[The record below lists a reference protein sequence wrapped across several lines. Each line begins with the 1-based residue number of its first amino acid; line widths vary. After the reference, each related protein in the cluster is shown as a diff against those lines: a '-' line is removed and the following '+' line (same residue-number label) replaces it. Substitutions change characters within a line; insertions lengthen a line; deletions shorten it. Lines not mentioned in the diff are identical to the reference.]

1 MAANIKSESSVAG
14 FVGIRTPDGAREF
27 GAEGFSMSTESE
39 NVARQYEAWVY
50 PKPVED
56 LAEALATG
64 GYWDLANPAYFRRKL
79 WPRKIEPDDLS
90 ILVAGCGTNQAAHYA
105 FTNPNSQVLGI
116 DISTTSLEHEA
127 YLKQKHQLDN
137 LNLLH
142 MSLGQIGSLGRSFD
156 LIVSTGVLHHLPDA
170 GVGLRSLR
178 DVLRPHGVMVL
189 MVYGRY
195 PRVGVYMMQE
205 AFRMLGLKQDAEG
218 IGMVKQAINALPEWH
233 HLQMYRRIASYDLGY
248 DSGLVDM
255 FLHPVDRAFTVQEI
269 MQFAQANEMKFQSW
283 LDNLDYSVPACVR
296 DPEDPIRK
304 RAEALL
310 PVDQWRLVELIA
322 QSLAAHNFLLCHPEK
337 DEGDYALDFRGQA
350 WLDYVPRRHPLLVAE
365 TKGDP
370 TVEPV
375 VIQRSWQTLALET
388 FESALL
394 EQVDGERPI
403 RDILRAAPSVGEDEK
418 SLSAARRFFLRM
430 ADSDHLLYQIP

>member
-1 MAANIKSESSVAG
+1 V
-14 FVGIRTPDGAREF
+14 
-27 GAEGFSMSTESE
+27 STESE
-39 NVARQYEAWVY
+39 IVARQYEAWVY

-64 GYWDLANPAYFRRKL
+64 GYWDLTDPAYFRRKL

-170 GVGLRSLR
+170 GAGLRSLR
-178 DVLRPHGVMVL
+178 DVLRPHGVMSL

-218 IGMVKQAINALPEWH
+218 IGMVKQAINAL
-233 HLQMYRRIASYDLGY
+233 RRHQGRERSAASVVSRS
-248 DSGLVDM
+248 DSGWGGQVVPQPCI
-255 FLHPVDRAFTVQEI
+255 LHRV
-269 MQFAQANEMKFQSW
+269 
-283 LDNLDYSVPACVR
+283 
-296 DPEDPIRK
+296 
-304 RAEALL
+304 
-310 PVDQWRLVELIA
+310 
-322 QSLAAHNFLLCHPEK
+322 
-337 DEGDYALDFRGQA
+337 
-350 WLDYVPRRHPLLVAE
+350 
-365 TKGDP
+365 
-370 TVEPV
+370 
-375 VIQRSWQTLALET
+375 
-388 FESALL
+388 
-394 EQVDGERPI
+394 
-403 RDILRAAPSVGEDEK
+403 
-418 SLSAARRFFLRM
+418 
-430 ADSDHLLYQIP
+430 